1 MLYIEHMGYRQKV
14 SCVMLMFLA
23 TRLLWDGLSQ
33 LVGARSRSVFLNLL
47 FGKQLENGKFTTRD
61 LVI

>member
-1 MLYIEHMGYRQKV
+1 MPK
-14 SCVMLMFLA
+14 FLA